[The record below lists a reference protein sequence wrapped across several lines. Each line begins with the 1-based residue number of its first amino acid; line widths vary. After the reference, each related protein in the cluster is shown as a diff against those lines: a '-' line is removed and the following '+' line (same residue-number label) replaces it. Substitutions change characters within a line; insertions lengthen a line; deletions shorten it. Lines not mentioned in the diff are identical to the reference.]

1 MRQLKDE
8 ESLSDVNG
16 TWFGVADHFY
26 EIFANL
32 KCLFVILL
40 ESRCVQLYR
49 LIIIQQDSDLLPDKK
64 IIVTKEY
71 MGIVKEK
78 IK

>member
-16 TWFGVADHFY
+16 TWFGVADHFH

-32 KCLFVILL
+32 KCLFVTML

-49 LIIIQQDSDLLPDKK
+49 LIIIQQDSDLLLDKK
-64 IIVTKEY
+64 IVVTKEY
-71 MGIVKEK
+71 IGIVKGK

>member
-40 ESRCVQLYR
+40 ESRYV
-49 LIIIQQDSDLLPDKK
+49 
-64 IIVTKEY
+64 
-71 MGIVKEK
+71 
-78 IK
+78 

>member
-1 MRQLKDE
+1 M
-8 ESLSDVNG
+8 
-16 TWFGVADHFY
+16 
-26 EIFANL
+26 
-32 KCLFVILL
+32 
-40 ESRCVQLYR
+40 QLYR

-71 MGIVKEK
+71 IGIVKEK